1 MFSDNGG
8 EVIGEDFVKFCEIF
22 NIGARQQLLRT
33 AHEHYNQFI
42 TNMLHNVYD
51 DAKCVYV
58 TAFAWAVNAKK
69 WLINNNG
76 FSSSLLVF
84 VRNCNLPNTVN
95 DPFR

>member
-1 MFSDNGG
+1 
-8 EVIGEDFVKFCEIF
+8 
-22 NIGARQQLLRT
+22 
-33 AHEHYNQFI
+33 
-42 TNMLHNVYD
+42 MLHKVYD

-69 WLINNNG
+69 SLINNNG